1 MFTRFELRKGS
12 LYPVSYY
19 SSLVCSIKPLKFTVQ
34 IFSRLKELN
43 LINLHEIK
51 VY

>member
-1 MFTRFELRKGS
+1 MFTRFELRKGR
-12 LYPVSYY
+12 LYPVRYY

-34 IFSRLKELN
+34 IFSRMKELN
-43 LINLHEIK
+43 LINVHEIK